1 MTKDE
6 MGQVLKSAR
15 NTAGLSPADV
25 AERLKQYGIE
35 LSEKTLYGYENG
47 HSSPQIVTLFRL
59 CEIYGID
66 DVSAAFGFAQK
77 NPAAEKDNDLA
88 PSVEKGGI
96 KRILMRVKGF
106 CPLALRVTM
115 VQTAMEQGIT

>member
-1 MTKDE
+1 
-6 MGQVLKSAR
+6 MGKS
-15 NTAGLSPADV
+15 LS
-25 AERLKQYGIE
+25 
-35 LSEKTLYGYENG
+35 
-47 HSSPQIVTLFRL
+47 
-59 CEIYGID
+59 
-66 DVSAAFGFAQK
+66 K